1 MKILVLGN
9 YPPRQC
15 GIATFTYN
23 LVESLKNAAILS
35 RRQVDIGV
43 IAMNDAGMTHA
54 YPPIVVHCIRD
65 DEASAYAD
73 AAHFINKS
81 GADLLLLQHEY
92 GIFGGESGVMLL
104 NLLRHIR
111 IPVVSTFHTVL
122 EKPSFHQREVL
133 RRIAA
138 YSDYVVIMNSLA
150 IGFLKEVFDV
160 PAEKIVHIPHGVPD
174 FEANLDKLAPRPSG
188 WKGRKVMLTFG
199 LIGRS
204 KGIETVIRALPA
216 IVAEHP
222 DILYV
227 VLGKTHP
234 HVLRIAGEE
243 YRDMLEKLTAHLH
256 LENHVVFDNR
266 YVDELEL
273 MSLLYHADLYV
284 TPYLNRAQIT
294 SGTLSYAVSGGCA
307 VFSTPY
313 WHAEELLQQGLGIL
327 FEFQRSDMLANQ
339 VNRLLGMPDELSAL
353 QKKAF
358 EYGTTI
364 TWPKA
369 GLRYLDTLR
378 LAISRKHKPVVQTIK
393 AEYSTKHLCR
403 LTTSTGLLEHAKGII
418 PSFAHGYCLD
428 DNARAA
434 LCLLMA
440 DNAGI
445 ERLDMNLLSTY
456 LAFVAHM
463 QESNGSFSNYL
474 SFSRVKHDKDF
485 SDDAYGRAMWLIG
498 YLICHAPC
506 DALFQ
511 TAHEMFHRSLPHID
525 KLRYAR
531 GYANVIFG
539 LLEYHQKFPDQE
551 RIIHLIKN
559 LSDTLCLR
567 YQQHRRDFWHWFED
581 ALTYDNGLI
590 PAALYASYQ
599 LLRDEKYLSVA
610 ETTRKFLESKCFIN
624 PWLSLIGNHRWL
636 RFDSTYELFAQQPID
651 AFSMVAMYE
660 QAYLATARQEFREKM
675 LQSYAWFFGENDLNI
690 SVYDAETKG
699 CNDGIEPRNINRNQG
714 AESTV
719 AYLLST
725 IIVRR
730 NKLAATLQADA
741 EA

>member
-15 GIATFTYN
+15 GIATFTHN
-23 LVESLKNAAILS
+23 LVESIKTAAS
-35 RRQVDIGV
+35 HHRRKIEIGV
-43 IAMNDAGMTHA
+43 IAMNDKDMT
-54 YPPIVVHCIRD
+54 YPYPSIVEKTIRD
-65 DEASAYAD
+65 DDAAAYAD
-73 AAHFINKS
+73 AADYINQS

-104 NLLRHIR
+104 NLLRR
-111 IPVVSTFHTVL
+111 LKIPLVSTFHTVL

-133 RRIAA
+133 RRIAT
-138 YSDYVVIMNSLA
+138 YSDYVIIMNSLA
-150 IGFLKEVFDV
+150 IGFLKEVFGV

-174 FEANLDKLAPRPSG
+174 FEACFENLGTRPDS
-188 WKGRKVMLTFG
+188 WKSRKVMLTFG

-216 IVAEHP
+216 IVEKNP

-234 HVLRIAGEE
+234 HVIRLAGEE
-243 YRDMLEKLTAHLH
+243 YRNMLQDLVVKLNLS
-256 LENHVVFDNR
+256 NHVLFDNR

-327 FEFQRSDMLANQ
+327 FDFQRSDMLAQ
-339 VNRLLGMPDELSAL
+339 KVNALLEMPEDLETL
-353 QKKAF
+353 QRKAF

-364 TWPKA
+364 TWPKS

-378 LAISRKHKPVVQTIK
+378 LAVSQHRSVLSPDIP
-393 AEYSTKHLCR
+393 AEYATSHLRR
-403 LTTSTGLLEHAKGII
+403 LTTSTGLLQHAKGII
-418 PSFAHGYCLD
+418 PSFEHGYCLD

-440 DNAGI
+440 EEAGI
-445 ERLDMNLLSTY
+445 EKLDNNLLSTY

-463 QESNGSFSNYL
+463 QKESGAFSNYF
-474 SFSRVKHDKDF
+474 SFDRKKYDQDF
-485 SDDAYGRAMWLIG
+485 SDDAYGRAMWLLG
-498 YLICHAPC
+498 YLISHAPC

-511 TAHEMFHRSLPHID
+511 TAHEMFHRSLPHVG
-525 KLRYAR
+525 KLKYAR

-539 LLEYHQKFPDQE
+539 LLEYHRKFPDQE
-551 RIIHLIKN
+551 RIIHAIKN
-559 LSDTLCLR
+559 LADSLCLR
-567 YQQHRRDFWHWFED
+567 YHQHKRDWWHWFED

-590 PAALYASYQ
+590 PASLYASYQ
-599 LLRDEKYLSVA
+599 LLRDENYLTVA
-610 ETTRKFLESKCFIN
+610 ETTRKFLESKCFVN

-636 RFDSTYELFAQQPID
+636 RFDSNYELFAQQPID
-651 AFSMVAMYE
+651 AFAMVAMYE
-660 QAYLATARQEFREKM
+660 QAFAATNNTELLEKM
-675 LQSYAWFFGENDLNI
+675 GRAYIWFYGENDLNI
-690 SVYDAETKG
+690 NVFDPETKG

-714 AESTV
+714 AESTI
-719 AYLLST
+719 AYLLAT
-725 IIVRR
+725 VMVRR
-730 NKLAATLQADA
+730 NGLFTAG
-741 EA
+741 

>member
-15 GIATFTYN
+15 GIATFTHN
-23 LVESLKNAAILS
+23 LVESIKTAAIQN
-35 RRQVDIGV
+35 RRKIEIGV
-43 IAMNDAGMTHA
+43 IAMNDKEMT
-54 YPPIVVHCIRD
+54 YPYPSIVEKTIRD
-65 DEASAYAD
+65 DDAAAYAE
-73 AAHFINKS
+73 AADYINQS

-104 NLLRHIR
+104 NLLRR
-111 IPVVSTFHTVL
+111 LKIPLVSTFHTVL

-138 YSDYVVIMNSLA
+138 YSDYVIIMNSLA

-174 FEANLDKLAPRPSG
+174 FEASIEKLSARPDS

-216 IVAEHP
+216 IVANNP
-222 DILYV
+222 DLLYV

-234 HVLRIAGEE
+234 HVIRLAGEE
-243 YRDMLEKLTAHLH
+243 YRNMLQDLVVKLNLS
-256 LENHVVFDNR
+256 NHVLFDNR

-327 FEFQRSDMLANQ
+327 FDFQRSDMLAQ
-339 VNRLLGMPDELSAL
+339 KVNALLEKPADLKTL

-364 TWPKA
+364 TWPKS

-378 LAISRKHKPVVQTIK
+378 LAVSQHKSVSLPDIP
-393 AEYSTKHLCR
+393 AEYATSHLRR
-403 LTTSTGLLEHAKGII
+403 LTTSSGLLQHAKGII
-418 PSFAHGYCLD
+418 PSFEHGYCLD

-440 DNAGI
+440 DEACI
-445 ERLDMNLLSTY
+445 EPLDTTLLSTY

-463 QESNGSFSNYL
+463 QEKSGAFSNYF
-474 SFSRVKHDKDF
+474 SFDRKKYDQDF
-485 SDDAYGRAMWLIG
+485 SDDAYGRAMWLLG
-498 YLICHAPC
+498 YLISHAPC

-511 TAHEMFHRSLPHID
+511 TAHEMFHRSLPHIG
-525 KLRYAR
+525 KLKYAR

-539 LLEYHQKFPDQE
+539 LLEYHRKFPDQE
-551 RIIHLIKN
+551 RIIHNIKN
-559 LSDTLCLR
+559 LADTLCLR
-567 YQQHRRDFWHWFED
+567 YHQHKRDWWHWFED

-590 PAALYASYQ
+590 PASLYASYK
-599 LLRDEKYLSVA
+599 LLRDENYLMVA
-610 ETTRKFLESKCFIN
+610 ETTRKFLESKCFVN

-636 RFDSTYELFAQQPID
+636 RFDSNYELFAQQPID
-651 AFSMVAMYE
+651 AFAMVAMYE
-660 QAYLATARQEFREKM
+660 QAFEATNNAELLDKM
-675 LQSYAWFFGENDLNI
+675 GKSYAWFYGENDLNI
-690 SVYDAETKG
+690 NVFDQETKG

-714 AESTV
+714 GESTI
-719 AYLLST
+719 AYLLAT
-725 IIVRR
+725 VIVRR
-730 NKLAATLQADA
+730 NGLFSTC
-741 EA
+741 

>member
-15 GIATFTYN
+15 GIATFTHN
-23 LVESLKNAAILS
+23 LVESLKTAS
-35 RRQVDIGV
+35 GQHRRKVDIGV
-43 IAMNDAGMTHA
+43 IAMNDKEMT
-54 YPPIVVHCIRD
+54 YPYPSIVVKTIRD
-65 DEASAYAD
+65 DD
-73 AAHFINKS
+73 AAAYVEAADYINNS

-104 NLLRHIR
+104 NLLRR
-111 IPVVSTFHTVL
+111 LQIPLVSTFHTVL

-133 RRIAA
+133 RRIAG
-138 YSDYVVIMNSLA
+138 YSDFVIIMNSLA
-150 IGFLKEVFDV
+150 VRFLKEVFNV
-160 PAEKIVHIPHGVPD
+160 PDGKIVHIPHGVPD
-174 FEANLDKLAPRPSG
+174 FEACVDKLGSRPAS
-188 WKGRKVMLTFG
+188 WSGRKAMLTFG

-204 KGIETVIRALPA
+204 KGIETVIRALPS
-216 IVAEHP
+216 IVEKNP

-234 HVLRIAGEE
+234 HVVRLAGEE
-243 YRDMLEKLTAHLH
+243 YRNMLQDLVDKLNLS
-256 LENHVVFDNR
+256 NHVVFDNR

-307 VFSTPY
+307 VLSTPY

-327 FEFQRSDMLANQ
+327 FDFQRSDMLAQKVNQ
-339 VNRLLGMPDELSAL
+339 LLDNPDELKAL

-364 TWPKA
+364 TWPKS

-378 LAISRKHKPVVQTIK
+378 LAVSQRRSISTSTIS
-393 AEYSTKHLCR
+393 AEYNTTHLRR

-418 PSFAHGYCLD
+418 PSFEHGYCLD

-440 DNAGI
+440 HEAGL
-445 ERLDMNLLSTY
+445 ENLDTNLLSTY

-463 QESNGSFSNYL
+463 QEDSGAFSNFF
-474 SFSRVKHDKDF
+474 SFDRKKYDQEF
-485 SDDAYGRAMWLIG
+485 SDDAYGRAMWLLG
-498 YLICHAPC
+498 YLINHAPC
-506 DALFQ
+506 DAMFQ
-511 TAHEMFHRSLPHID
+511 TAHEMFHRSLIHID

-551 RIIHLIKN
+551 RIIHAIKN

-567 YQQHRRDFWHWFED
+567 YHQHKREWWHWFED

-590 PAALYASYQ
+590 PASLYAAFQ
-599 LLRDEKYLSVA
+599 LLRDENYLSVA
-610 ETTRKFLESKCFIN
+610 ETTRAFLESKCFVN
-624 PWLSLIGNHRWL
+624 SWLSLIGNHRWL
-636 RFDSTYELFAQQPID
+636 RFDSNYELFAQQPID
-651 AFSMVAMYE
+651 AFAMVAMYE
-660 QAYLATARQEFREKM
+660 QAYAATKNPLFLEKM
-675 LQSYAWFFGENDLNI
+675 GKSYTWFYGENDLNI
-690 SVYDAETKG
+690 NVYDQETKG
-699 CNDGIEPRNINRNQG
+699 CNDGIEPRNVNRNQG
-714 AESTV
+714 GESTI
-719 AYLLST
+719 AYLLAT
-725 IIVRR
+725 VIVRR
-730 NKLAATLQADA
+730 NGLFNAC
-741 EA
+741 

>member
-23 LVESLKNAAILS
+23 LVESLRTAAAQH
-35 RRQVDIGV
+35 RRKLDIGV
-43 IAMNDAGMTHA
+43 IAMNDKGST
-54 YPPIVVHCIRD
+54 YPYPEVVARTIRD
-65 DEASAYAD
+65 DNASAYVE
-73 AAHFINKS
+73 AAEYINHS
-81 GADLLLLQHEY
+81 GADLLLVQHEY
-92 GIFGGESGVMLL
+92 GIFGGESGVFLL
-104 NLLRHIR
+104 NLLRRVR
-111 IPVVSTFHTVL
+111 IPIVSTFHTVL

-133 RRIAA
+133 SRIAA
-138 YSDYVVIMNSLA
+138 YSQYVVIMNSLA
-150 IGFLKEVFDV
+150 VDFLKQVFGV

-174 FEANLDKLAPRPSG
+174 FEAHLDKLGRRPAL
-188 WKGRKVMLTFG
+188 WEGRKVMLTFG

-204 KGIETVIRALPA
+204 KGIETVIRAMPE
-216 IVAEHP
+216 IVARHP
-222 DILYV
+222 DMRYV

-234 HVLRIAGEE
+234 HVLRLAGEE
-243 YRDMLEKLTAHLH
+243 YRNMLQDLVMKLNLSD
-256 LENHVVFDNR
+256 HVFFDNR

-313 WHAEELLQQGLGIL
+313 WHAEELLHQGLGIL
-327 FEFQRSDMLANQ
+327 FDFQRSDLLAKK
-339 VNRLLGMPDELSAL
+339 VNTLLDHPDQLAAL

-358 EYGTTI
+358 DYGTTI

-378 LAISRKHKPVVQTIK
+378 LAISQFTFRETTPTL
-393 AEYSTKHLCR
+393 APTYSTLHLQR
-403 LTTSTGLLEHAKGII
+403 LTTSTGLLQHAKGII
-418 PSFAHGYCLD
+418 PSFEHGYCLD

-440 DNAGI
+440 HEAGI
-445 ERLDMNLLSTY
+445 EPLDTQLVSTY

-463 QESNGSFSNYL
+463 QESNGAFSNYL
-474 SFSRVKHDKDF
+474 SFDRKKFDQDF
-485 SDDAYGRAMWLIG
+485 SDDAYGRAMWLLG
-498 YLICHAPC
+498 YLINHAPC
-506 DALFQ
+506 DALFM

-525 KLRYAR
+525 KLKYAR
-531 GYANVIFG
+531 GYANLIFG
-539 LLEYHQKFPDQE
+539 LLEYHRKFPDQE

-559 LSDTLCLR
+559 LSDTLVLR
-567 YQQHRRDFWHWFED
+567 YHQHKRDWWHWFED

-590 PAALYASYQ
+590 PASLYASYQ
-599 LLRDEKYLSVA
+599 LLRDENYLAVA
-610 ETTRKFLESKCFIN
+610 ETTRQFLESKCFIN

-636 RFDSTYELFAQQPID
+636 RFDSTYELYAQQPID
-651 AFSMVAMYE
+651 AYAMVAMYE
-660 QAYLATARQEFREKM
+660 QAYLATGNEAFKQKM
-675 LQSYAWFFGENDLNI
+675 RQSYAWFHGENDLNV
-690 SVYDAETKG
+690 SVFDMETKG

-719 AYLLST
+719 AYLMAT
-725 IIVRR
+725 VIVRR
-730 NKLAATLQADA
+730 LGVV
-741 EA
+741 

>member
-15 GIATFTYN
+15 GIATFTHN
-23 LVESLKNAAILS
+23 LVESIKTAAAHN
-35 RRQVDIGV
+35 RRKIEIGV
-43 IAMNDAGMTHA
+43 IAMNDKDMT
-54 YPPIVVHCIRD
+54 YPYPSIVDKTIRD
-65 DEASAYAD
+65 DDAAAYAE
-73 AAHFINKS
+73 AADYINQS

-104 NLLRHIR
+104 NLLRR
-111 IPVVSTFHTVL
+111 LKIPLVSTFHTVL

-138 YSDYVVIMNSLA
+138 FSDYVIIMNSLA

-174 FEANLDKLAPRPSG
+174 FEASIEKLSARPDS

-216 IVAEHP
+216 IVEKNP
-222 DILYV
+222 DLLYV

-234 HVLRIAGEE
+234 HVIRLAGEE
-243 YRDMLEKLTAHLH
+243 YRNMLQDLVVKLNLS
-256 LENHVVFDNR
+256 NHVLFDNR

-313 WHAEELLQQGLGIL
+313 CHAEELLQQGLGIL
-327 FEFQRSDMLANQ
+327 FDFQRSDMLAQ
-339 VNRLLGMPDELSAL
+339 KVNALLEKPADLKTL

-364 TWPKA
+364 TWPKS

-378 LAISRKHKPVVQTIK
+378 LAVSQHKSVSLPDIP
-393 AEYSTKHLCR
+393 AEYATSHLRR
-403 LTTSTGLLEHAKGII
+403 LTTSSGLLQHAKGII
-418 PSFAHGYCLD
+418 PSFEHGYCLD

-440 DNAGI
+440 DEACI
-445 ERLDMNLLSTY
+445 EPLDTTLLSTY

-463 QESNGSFSNYL
+463 QEKSGAFSNYF
-474 SFSRVKHDKDF
+474 SFDRKKYDQDF
-485 SDDAYGRAMWLIG
+485 SDDAYGRAMWLLG
-498 YLICHAPC
+498 YLISHAPC

-511 TAHEMFHRSLPHID
+511 TAHEMFHRSLPHIG
-525 KLRYAR
+525 KLKYAR

-539 LLEYHQKFPDQE
+539 LLEYHRKFPDQE
-551 RIIHLIKN
+551 RIIHNIKN
-559 LSDTLCLR
+559 LADTLCLR
-567 YQQHRRDFWHWFED
+567 YHQHKRDWWHWFED

-590 PAALYASYQ
+590 PASLYASYK
-599 LLRDEKYLSVA
+599 LLRDENYLMVA
-610 ETTRKFLESKCFIN
+610 ETTRKFLESKCFVN

-636 RFDSTYELFAQQPID
+636 RFDSNYELFAQQPID
-651 AFSMVAMYE
+651 AFAMVAMYE
-660 QAYLATARQEFREKM
+660 QAFEATNNAELLDKM
-675 LQSYAWFFGENDLNI
+675 GKSYAWFYGENDLNI
-690 SVYDAETKG
+690 NVFDQETKG

-714 AESTV
+714 GESTI
-719 AYLLST
+719 AYLLAT
-725 IIVRR
+725 VIVRR
-730 NKLAATLQADA
+730 NGLFSTC
-741 EA
+741 